1 MNKSHLFPKLFW
13 VIMKITLQ
21 QLVIC
26 LVFCTFSHAHSA
38 YSQFDLSKTISL
50 QMEKAEI
57 KKVLSTIEKQ
67 VNVKFVYS
75 SSNINMSQ
83 VVNINVTKKRLDQLL
98 NELLLPMAV
107 EYLVKE
113 NRIILRSNQE
123 GSTNLPNVNQSK
135 VVDKLITGKIKDE
148 LGQGLPGV
156 NVSLKGTTKGTQ
168 TDSNGNFSLTVPEN
182 NAYLLISFVGY
193 SSQEVSVG
201 DKSILE
207 VSLKPDVTSLN
218 EVVVVGYGTTQK
230 VNLTGSISTIKF
242 DEKINNRPLTNA
254 SQALGGTASG
264 VWVSQNSGKPGG
276 DGSQI
281 RIRGWGTLNNA
292 NPLIIVDGVEG
303 TFEQLNPADIES
315 VSVLKDAA
323 SAAIYGSKAANGV
336 VLITTKMGKNNEKMQ
351 VNVNSYAGVQFL
363 GMRYKT
369 INNSA
374 DNMELSNRALVNDG
388 ASPLYSSDLINA
400 FRTSTDNFKYP
411 NTNWFSELFKPAR
424 IQEHNVSIRGGSSQ
438 TSTFLSFN
446 YLNQEGMV
454 ANTNSQRFS
463 LRANVDSK
471 INNWLKI
478 SGRVSYINR
487 LSKEPYADITYG
499 SLGRV
504 FDMLSG
510 AAPFIAPYARDGR
523 FGSVQ
528 ATDKN
533 GALLYDNRNPLIDA
547 ANGQTSSQENLLSIN
562 ATAEVNF
569 TKHLSVK
576 TTFAAN
582 GTWNLVDR
590 YNSSVFGYTD
600 SGIETITKNF
610 NREGLEINRGT
621 ISGFNTNLFST
632 LNYNNTFNIVHE
644 VSAIAGT
651 QIESNKIQTL
661 YARRSS
667 PPKEGLTQV
676 DAGTSGI
683 QGSGNMNALR
693 ILSYFGR
700 LNYAFNQKYLFEA
713 NFRADASSRF
723 KDGNRWGYFPGFSA
737 GWRVSDEEFLKNSD
751 VISNLKLRASW
762 GRLGNQNISDY
773 WPYLTIINQNNA
785 LSYNYGGKLA
795 PGAAVTNLI
804 DENITWEKTSTTD
817 IGIEMSF
824 LKNKISIE
832 ADYFAKKT
840 EDILVQLPI
849 PLVLGGLNSPF
860 ENKGEMTNNGVE
872 LIFNYNNLVLDRNKL
887 GFNIGLN
894 VTYIDNMVTKFGT
907 SRSPDQLYLI
917 REGYSFR
924 ELYGY
929 KVVGIYQ
936 TDQEAS
942 EHMFANGF
950 KPKAGNLKFEDV
962 NKDGKLGFEDKQS
975 IGNTIPKVTFGISPS
990 FKFKGFD
997 LNILMQGI
1005 LGVNMFNQ
1013 NNFTNLT
1020 YENRVIGERWLNSW
1034 TPTNTN
1040 TNIPMARFDNSWN
1053 SSQSSFWVN
1062 KVDFVKLKNIQ
1073 LGYSVPEKLSNK
1085 YGLKKA
1091 YIYVNAQNMYTLVS
1105 NEFDGYDPEKNTFDS
1120 SVNQYPVP
1128 RIVTLGV
1135 NLNF

>member
-1 MNKSHLFPKLFW
+1 MNKSHLFPKLLW
-13 VIMKITLQ
+13 ITMKISFQ
-21 QLVIC
+21 QLVISFI
-26 LVFCTFSHAHSA
+26 FCTFSYAHSA
-38 YSQFDLSKTISL
+38 FSQLDLSQQVSL
-50 QMEKAEI
+50 QMESVEI
-57 KKVLSTIEKQ
+57 KKVLNQIEKQ
-67 VNVKFVYS
+67 AKVKFVYS
-75 SSNINMSQ
+75 SSNINMLQ
-83 VVNINVTKKRLDQLL
+83 KVNINVNKKRLDWVLQELL
-98 NELLLPMAV
+98 NPISV
-107 EYLVKE
+107 EYLIKE
-113 NRIILRSNQE
+113 NRIILRNNQDESSHNISSNVRQLAE
-123 GSTNLPNVNQSK
+123 RGIAGK
-135 VVDKLITGKIKDE
+135 VKDE
-148 LGQGLPGV
+148 MGQGLPGV
-156 NVSLKGTTKGTQ
+156 NISIKGTTKGTQ
-168 TDSNGNFSLTVPEN
+168 SDSNGNFTMTITDEN
-182 NAYLLISFVGY
+182 AVLLVSFVGY
-193 SSQEVSVG
+193 VSQEIGVR
-201 DKSILE
+201 DKSQFEI
-207 VSLKPDVTSLN
+207 SLKPDVTALD
-218 EVVVVGYGTTQK
+218 EVVVVGYGSTQK

-242 DEKINNRPLTNA
+242 DEKINNRPLTNS

-264 VWVSQNSGKPGG
+264 VWVSQNSGKPGS

-281 RIRGWGTLNNA
+281 RVRGWGTLNNA

-303 TFEQLNPADIES
+303 TFEQLNPSDIES
-315 VSVLKDAA
+315 ISVLKDAA
-323 SAAIYGSKAANGV
+323 SAAIFGSKAANGV

-351 VNVNSYAGVQFL
+351 VNVNSYVGVQTL
-363 GMRYKT
+363 AMRYKT

-374 DNMELSNRALVNDG
+374 QNMELSNQALVNDG

-400 FRTSTDNFKYP
+400 FKTGTDSYKYP
-411 NTNWFSELFKPAR
+411 NTNWFSELFKPAK
-424 IQEHNVSIRGGSSQ
+424 IQEHNVSIRGGSAQ

-463 LRANVDSK
+463 LRANLDSK

-510 AAPFIAPYARDGR
+510 AAPFIAPYTRDGR

-528 ATDKN
+528 VADKN

-547 ANGQTSSQENLLSIN
+547 ANGQTSTQENLLSIN

-569 TKHLSVK
+569 TKHLSLK

-600 SGIETITKNF
+600 AGIETITKNF
-610 NREGLEINRGT
+610 NREGLEINRGN

-632 LNYNNTFNIVHE
+632 INYSKTFNQVHE
-644 VSAIAGT
+644 VAVIAGT

-723 KDGNRWGYFPGFSA
+723 KEGNRWGYFPGFSA
-737 GWRVSDEEFLKNSD
+737 GWRVSDEDFLKNSD
-751 VISNLKLRASW
+751 VISNLKIRASW

-773 WPYLTIINQNNA
+773 WPYLTIINQNNT

-795 PGAAVTNLI
+795 PGAAITNLI
-804 DENITWEKTSTTD
+804 DENITWEKTATTD
-817 IGIEMSF
+817 IGLEMSF
-824 LKNKISIE
+824 FKNKISVE
-832 ADYFAKKT
+832 ADYFTKKT
-840 EDILVQLPI
+840 QDILVQLPI

-872 LIFNYNNLVLDRNKL
+872 VILNYNNQVSDRDKL
-887 GFNIGLN
+887 NFSIGLN
-894 VTYIDNMVTKFGT
+894 ATYINNMVTKFGT

-936 TDQEAS
+936 SDKEAS

-962 NKDGKLGFEDKQS
+962 NGDGKLGFEDKQS

-1073 LGYSVPEKLSNK
+1073 LGYSVPEKVSNK

-1091 YIYVNAQNMYTLVS
+1091 YIYINAQNVYTLV
-1105 NEFDGYDPEKNTFDS
+1105 NQDFDGYDPEKNTFDS
-1120 SVNQYPVP
+1120 STNQYPVP